1 MFLSVI
7 IANILSFFNLSL
19 RVSHCHSLD
28 LFSLRFCKACILV
41 EPRCQ
46 NSFLMQSLY
55 DRPSVFKAD
64 QNHFAGFFF
73 PRFTGAVGSAFK
85 AQITQ
90 FGFK

>member
-46 NSFLMQSLY
+46 NSFLMQ
-55 DRPSVFKAD
+55 V
-64 QNHFAGFFF
+64 NGFFF